1 MRFGLVTDR
10 VALAGV
16 VFGLLLA
23 VAPTNGR
30 MTRNAEERAIAKL
43 ASEHPQHR
51 RPRMTHDAHLHVV
64 ARAKARDMARR
75 DYFDHV
81 DPDGF
86 GPNRV
91 ITMTGYGLPDH
102 YSKARSGN
110 NVESIVA
117 GTVFTPATAFREW
130 MKSPPHRDH
139 VLARANFYRDQTRF
153 AVGYFRSPDRILRN
167 YYVFLSAPPSTKKVA
182 QLTKRQR
189 DLFLNKT
196 PRQIVRSKG
205 NRP

>member
-1 MRFGLVTDR
+1 MILGLGNRRIFFASIVS
-10 VALAGV
+10 ALLFTG
-16 VFGLLLA
+16 
-23 VAPTNGR
+23 PPSDGR
-30 MTRNAEERAIAKL
+30 MPRNSEERAIAKL
-43 ASEHPQHR
+43 ASEHPQQR
-51 RPRMTHDAHLHVV
+51 RPRMTHDAHLHIV

-196 PRQIVRSKG
+196 PRQIVRRKG